1 MVLANLIFSWRV
13 KPTIWLSYSRW
24 LVFHSLRLLSY
35 LVQRVSPTTI
45 TNLGNWLG
53 WLAYHL
59 FKRRRLVAQR
69 NIATVFAGHL
79 SAIEVDD
86 LCQRNFRQ
94 IGQTVI
100 EFLRFPTFTR
110 DNLWQWVELEGE
122 EYLLKALQKNKG
134 IILFLPHF
142 GNWEMLSLA
151 YGARFPNRVKA
162 IAFRLKNRLLN
173 DWVWSYRQHLS
184 AEIVPQRQ
192 AIRETLRT
200 LKSNGIVG
208 FLADQNATNAGVFVD
223 FFGEPVYAVRGPIAL
238 ALKTG
243 SPILFSIAVRQPD
256 GRHKIHIH
264 PPTHLRVTNDYEDDI
279 RYNTQ
284 KMLDLLENYI
294 CQYPDQWLWMHNRWK
309 IKPSA

>member
-1 MVLANLIFSWRV
+1 L
-13 KPTIWLSYSRW
+13 
-24 LVFHSLRLLSY
+24 LVFYSLWILSY
-35 LVQRVSPTTI
+35 LVQRTSSTTAA
-45 TNLGNWLG
+45 NLGDLLG

-69 NIATVFAGHL
+69 NIAIVFDDHL
-79 SAIEVDD
+79 STIEIDD
-86 LCQRNFRQ
+86 LCRRNFRQ

-110 DNLWQWVELEGE
+110 DNLWRWVEFEGE
-122 EYLLKALQKNKG
+122 EYLLEALQKKKG
-134 IILFLPHF
+134 VILFLPHF
-142 GNWEMLSLA
+142 GNWEILSLA

-184 AEIVPQRQ
+184 TEIVPQRQ
-192 AIRETLRT
+192 AIRKTLRA

-208 FLADQNATNAGVFVD
+208 FLADQNATDAGVFVD
-223 FFGEPVYAVRGPIAL
+223 FFGQPVYAVRGPIAL

-243 SPILFSIAVRQPD
+243 SPILFSIAIRQPD
-256 GRHKIHIH
+256 GRHKIHVH
-264 PPTHLRVTNDYEDDI
+264 PPAHLQVTNDYENDI
-279 RYNTQ
+279 QYNTQ

-309 IKPSA
+309 IRPSA